1 MRKNVNKYFQCFIC
15 KNSQRKNLFNFLQEL
30 LRNAVS
36 KLKVNTK
43 GKINMNLTNMGSD
56 TVLNIQL
63 VLMNLRVTHDIT
75 N

>member
-1 MRKNVNKYFQCFIC
+1 MLYMQKLTKKKIVK
-15 KNSQRKNLFNFLQEL
+15 FNFLQEL

>member
-1 MRKNVNKYFQCFIC
+1 MLYMQKLTKKKIVK
-15 KNSQRKNLFNFLQEL
+15 FNFLQEL

-63 VLMNLRVTHDIT
+63 VLMNLRITHHIT